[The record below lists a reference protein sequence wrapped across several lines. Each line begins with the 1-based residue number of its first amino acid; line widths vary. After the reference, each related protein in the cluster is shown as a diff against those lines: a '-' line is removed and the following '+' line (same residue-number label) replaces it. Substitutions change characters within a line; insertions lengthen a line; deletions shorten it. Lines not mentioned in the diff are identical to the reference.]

1 MKKLIV
7 NGDDFGL
14 TRGVNAGIVRAFREG
29 ILTSTT
35 LIASGD
41 EFDDAVELARA
52 NPGLGVGCH
61 LVLIGGR
68 AVAPAGD
75 VPSLADKNG
84 KLPGSLLALV
94 GKLSCKMIHRRD
106 IETELRAQIER
117 VRRAGIEPTH
127 VDTHKHT
134 HSHPQVME
142 ALVRV
147 AGETGIRRMRK
158 PFEDPR
164 NFLGI
169 GPHRNGRIPVK
180 QRALV
185 AAARTAAPLFR
196 RLAKSHGLAT
206 PDHFYGLRA
215 TGRLEREAILEL
227 LERLPDGTSEL
238 MCHPGICDEDLER
251 TPTRL
256 KRQREAE
263 LAALT
268 DAGLRKAAAERGI
281 RLVSYR
287 ELN

>member
-35 LIASGD
+35 LMANGD
-41 EFDDAVELARA
+41 GFDDAVALARA

-61 LVLIGGR
+61 LVLVGGPT
-68 AVAPAGD
+68 VAPAGD
-75 VPSLADKNG
+75 VPSLADNSG
-84 KLPGSLLALV
+84 RLPASLLALV
-94 GKLSCKMIHRRD
+94 GKLGCGLIHGRD
-106 IETELRAQIER
+106 IEMELRAQIDR

-134 HSHPQVME
+134 HSHPRVMK
-142 ALVRV
+142 ALARV
-147 AGETGIRRMRK
+147 AGETGIRWVRR

-169 GPHRNGRIPVK
+169 GTHHNGRIPIK

-185 AAARTAAPLFR
+185 AAARAAAPLFR
-196 RLAKSHGLAT
+196 RLVKSHGLAT
-206 PDHFYGLRA
+206 PDHFYGLGA
-215 TGRLEREAILEL
+215 TGRLEREAILGV

-238 MCHPGICDEDLER
+238 MCHPGICDADLER

-268 DAGLRKAAAERGI
+268 DASVREAAAERGI

>member
-1 MKKLIV
+1 MKTLIV

-14 TRGVNAGIVRAFREG
+14 TRGVNAGIVRAFSEG

-35 LIASGD
+35 LMANAD
-41 EFDDAVELARA
+41 AFDDAVTLARA

-61 LVLIGGR
+61 LVLVGGQT
-68 AVAPAGD
+68 VAPAGD
-75 VPSLADKNG
+75 VPSLADKRG
-84 KLPGSLLALV
+84 KLPASLLALV
-94 GKLSCKMIHRRD
+94 GKLGCGMIHNRD

-134 HSHPQVME
+134 HSHPRVME
-142 ALVRV
+142 ALARV
-147 AGETGIRRMRK
+147 AGEMGIRRVRK

-164 NFLGI
+164 NFLGV
-169 GPHRNGRIPVK
+169 GPRRNGRLPVK
-180 QRALV
+180 QRAL
-185 AAARTAAPLFR
+185 AAAAHTAAPLFR
-196 RLAKSHGLAT
+196 RLAKSHGLLT
-206 PDHFYGLRA
+206 PDHFYGLGA
-215 TGRLEREAILEL
+215 TGRLEREAILDL
-227 LERLPDGTSEL
+227 LERLPDGASEL
-238 MCHPGICDEDLER
+238 MCHPGICDADLER

-268 DAGLRKAAAERGI
+268 AAGLREAVAERGI